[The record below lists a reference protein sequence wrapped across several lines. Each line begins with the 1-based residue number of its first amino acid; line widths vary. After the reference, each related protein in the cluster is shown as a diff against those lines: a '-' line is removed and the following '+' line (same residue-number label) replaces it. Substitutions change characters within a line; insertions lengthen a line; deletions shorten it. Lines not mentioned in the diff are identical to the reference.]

1 MDDFSSLS
9 PPSTATSTS
18 STKSTNG
25 QDKKKDHIDDLITI
39 NEKVNLTKQQHQVL
53 KIVCDTYE
61 MSLSEYMQQALVEA
75 MRFDLEEGN
84 FSDALLGKL
93 GDDGKKKDSSP
104 SGTSSS
110 PAPLAPGLTKND
122 LDLIKKLQTEV

>member
-1 MDDFSSLS
+1 
-9 PPSTATSTS
+9 
-18 STKSTNG
+18 
-25 QDKKKDHIDDLITI
+25 
-39 NEKVNLTKQQHQVL
+39 
-53 KIVCDTYE
+53 
-61 MSLSEYMQQALVEA
+61 